1 MADSVKIVMDQV
13 DEETGKPISHVVCEW
28 YGMDR
33 NDANAMSMDIAD
45 GVVDRITKTGQHNPF
60 APVPLQDVQHYYG
73 LFRPRASLRYS
84 HACGSATCVS
94 PLTSRRQVP
103 TFRTKA

>member
-45 GVVDRITKTGQHNPF
+45 GVVDRITKGAAAKAEMTGNGP
-60 APVPLQDVQHYYG
+60 AAEALKNM
-73 LFRPRASLRYS
+73 
-84 HACGSATCVS
+84 
-94 PLTSRRQVP
+94 RR
-103 TFRTKA
+103 R